1 MKTIQAIMNKAYNRF
16 KGTGWTLAQFWG
28 QLSEQEKL
36 AVFIGNLN
44 YQVEN
49 GGFWQWHDNGFSA
62 CAGELVAIL
71 RGIGPAGEKTAEIVT
86 MALDAIE
93 NAPKGGY
100 EDVPYED
107 DLTGEVYYETEWVDG
122 AGVDLEEWD
131 DAYLFIRD
139 LMLAEAE
146 AALKC
151 V

>member
-1 MKTIQAIMNKAYNRF
+1 MKTIQAIMNKAYDRF
-16 KGTGWTLAQFWG
+16 KGTGWTSAQFWG

-49 GGFWQWHDNGFSA
+49 GGFFQWHDNGYSA
-62 CAGELVAIL
+62 CAGELVTIL

-93 NAPKGGY
+93 NAPEYG
-100 EDVPYED
+100 EFDED
-107 DLTGEVYYETEWVDG
+107 DKV
-122 AGVDLEEWD
+122 GVDLEEWD

-146 AALKC
+146 AALK
-151 V
+151 